1 MWKKLA
7 QFILANRISLLVLLL
22 ASTVFMAW
30 QASKV
35 RLSFNAG
42 KVLPLTDSAY
52 IDYNTFKKTFGE
64 DGSVMVVGIQS
75 DSLFSPGLF
84 NDWLKLSTEVQK
96 IEGIKQVLSIGQLSV
111 LEKDTLQ
118 QKFTARPLAA
128 GPVANQQAL
137 DSLKQQQW

>member
-52 IDYNTFKKTFGE
+52 IDYYTFKKTFGE

-96 IEGIKQVLSIGQLSV
+96 IEGII
-111 LEKDTLQ
+111 
-118 QKFTARPLAA
+118 
-128 GPVANQQAL
+128 
-137 DSLKQQQW
+137 SL